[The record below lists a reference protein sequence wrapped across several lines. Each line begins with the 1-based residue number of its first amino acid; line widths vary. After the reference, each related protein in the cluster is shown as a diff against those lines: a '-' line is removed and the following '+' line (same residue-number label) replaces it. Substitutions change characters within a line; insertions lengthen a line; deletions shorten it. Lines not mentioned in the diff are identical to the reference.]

1 MYQKVQAHKE
11 ICEYLNNLYERKNH
25 DYGDSFHQTFVEEG
39 MAMARIRL
47 GDKFSR
53 FKTLTRLSASDK
65 DGQQVQDESVRDT
78 LLDLANYAIMTVIEM
93 DLADKNEPETD
104 DESDI
109 AIRDPLGMIQT
120 NDEYSVVSAPY
131 CFGYQM
137 AAQEFLEEV
146 NEHIAKHGLISVA
159 DVRRMRNEP
168 VKTEDTLLGWISK
181 IPVKN
186 VTQGFSK
193 KRGGSYYWV
202 KFPTPVKLE
211 GNGHG

>member
-1 MYQKVQAHKE
+1 MNTKVKAHKE

-53 FKTLTRLSASDK
+53 FKTLTLKGS
-65 DGQQVQDESVRDT
+65 QQVQDESVRDT
-78 LLDLANYAIMTVIEM
+78 LLDLANYAIMTVMEM
-93 DLADKNEPETD
+93 DLAGKDEPETD
-104 DESDI
+104 NESDI
-109 AIRDPLGMIQT
+109 AIRDPLSMIQT
-120 NDEYSVVSAPY
+120 DNEYSVVSAPY
-131 CFGYQM
+131 CFGYQL

-146 NEHIAKHGLISVA
+146 NEHIAKYGLISVA
-159 DVRRMRNEP
+159 DIRRMRNEP
-168 VKTEDTLLGWISK
+168 IKAEDTLLGWVSK
-181 IPVKN
+181 IPIKN
-186 VTQGFSK
+186 ITQGFSK

-211 GNGHG
+211 GVK